1 MTPRVHLDPSCQV
14 HVLDAILHHSLRRDE
29 SLGFGDSLWNAQK
42 LFERSNAP
50 SELAVRRTVPFV
62 LIGRGNSRY
71 RL

>member
-1 MTPRVHLDPSCQV
+1 MVTPRVHLDPSCQV

-29 SLGFGDSLWNAQK
+29 SLGFEYSLWNAQK

-50 SELAVRRTVPFV
+50 SELVRRTFPF
-62 LIGRGNSRY
+62 LIGRGNSRHH